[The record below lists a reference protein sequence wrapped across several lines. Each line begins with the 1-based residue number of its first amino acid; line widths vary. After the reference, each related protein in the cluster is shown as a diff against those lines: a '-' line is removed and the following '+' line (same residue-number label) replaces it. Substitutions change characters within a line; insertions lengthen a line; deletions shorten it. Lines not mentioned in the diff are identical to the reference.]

1 MVSPWQVLWLLVLWA
16 QGAQGAIVLTQSP
29 ESLSKSLGERV
40 TINCKASESVISSSG
55 NSYLHWHQ
63 QKPGQAPRLLIYRAT
78 NLESG
83 VPARFSGSG
92 SGTDFTLTIN
102 NLEPEDAGD
111 YYCQQ
116 SKSYPFTFGGGTK
129 VEIKRSVAKP
139 SAFIFQPSEEQLQT
153 GSASVVCFVN
163 NFYPK
168 AATVQWKVDNVVRSS
183 GVVTS
188 FTEQDS
194 QDSTYSLSSTL
205 ALTASDYNAYETY
218 ACEVTHESLSSAL
231 VTSFQRS
238 QCS

>member
-1 MVSPWQVLWLLVLWA
+1 MLSTSLLLCLLLLWPQEA
-16 QGAQGAIVLTQSP
+16 QAAIVITQTP
-29 ESLSKSLGERV
+29 DSLAVAPGDTV
-40 TINCKASESVISSSG
+40 TITCKASSSISNYMSW
-55 NSYLHWHQ
+55 YQ
-63 QKPGQAPRLLIYRAT
+63 QKPGQSPKLLIYAASY
-78 NLESG
+78 LQSG

-92 SGTDFTLTIN
+92 SGTDFTFTISGV
-102 NLEPEDAGD
+102 EAEDAAD
-111 YYCQQ
+111 YYCLQGY
-116 SKSYPFTFGGGTK
+116 STPLTFGQGTK
-129 VEIKRSVAKP
+129 LEIKRSVAKP